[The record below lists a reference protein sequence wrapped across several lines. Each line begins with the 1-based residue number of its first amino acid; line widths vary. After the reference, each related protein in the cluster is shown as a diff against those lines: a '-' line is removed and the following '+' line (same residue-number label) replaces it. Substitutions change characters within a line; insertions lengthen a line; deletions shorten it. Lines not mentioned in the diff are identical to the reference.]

1 MKKTITFLAILIA
14 TTIFAQNTYVPDDNF
29 ETYLEIH
36 DANGNAVVIGDATS
50 MGNGV
55 MDDYVPTAKIS
66 GVTLLNVSSKNISD
80 LTGIEDFAALVL
92 LKCPFNNLQTID
104 VSNNSNLTSLWCYSN
119 SLVSLDLSAN
129 TSLFLL
135 KCQNNHLVNLNVKN
149 GNNTSVTNLHF
160 KATNNPDLACIL
172 VDDAAYSTANW
183 TIIDAA
189 ASFNETAC
197 TPMTYVPDNNF
208 EQALIDLGYDSGA
221 LDNVVPTANISGVT
235 SLDVHSKNI
244 SNLTGIQDF
253 TALTNLN
260 CRDNNLT
267 TLDVS
272 QNTALTILN
281 CYQNT
286 LTALDVTQNTN
297 LVTLRCY
304 SNALKVLDVSQNT
317 SLNFLRCDSNML
329 TRLDVSNNT
338 ALHFLHCQNNS
349 LTSID
354 VSNNTALTRLYCE
367 NNHLVNLNIKNGNN
381 TNIVNSQFRANNN
394 PDLTCIL
401 VDDTAYSTAN
411 WTHID
416 ATASFNETACTQ
428 MTYVPGDNFEQAL
441 IDLGYDSGALDNVV
455 PTANISS
462 VTTLNVSNQSIS
474 DLTGIQDFTTLTRL
488 DCGNNQLTG
497 LDVTNNTALTILN
510 CYYNQLTSLDV
521 TNNTALTKLNCYYNQ
536 LTYLD
541 VSNNTALVHFSCS
554 SNALTNLDVSN
565 NTSIAYLHCQHN
577 QIDHLDLSNNV
588 VLTDLNCYDNALTS
602 LNVKNGNNTNIAN
615 IHFKATTNSN
625 LTCIQVDDVAYS
637 TTNWTHID
645 ATAGFSENCSGS
657 TYVPDDNFET
667 YLETHDANGNNV
679 TMGDASS
686 MGDGTINNFVPR
698 ASINTVTILNVDNQ
712 NISNLEGIQD
722 FTALEELYLR
732 NDLLTGID
740 VSNNLALRILNIY
753 NNNIGV
759 LDVSNNTA
767 LEKLIT
773 IQNPITTL
781 DLRQNTALTGVN
793 CINSALTSFDIRN
806 GNNTAITDLEFSLL
820 GNNNLTCVFVDDAT
834 WSTTNWT
841 HVPASVTFV
850 NNQAECNA
858 LSIAENSFE
867 TQINLYPNPV
877 KDSFRIQNDSNT
889 TIAKISIYNILGKLV
904 LQTNNTNNTID
915 VSTLKNGIYLVKI
928 TSDSTKIA
936 IQKIVI
942 NK

>member
-14 TTIFAQNTYVPDDNF
+14 TTLFAQNTYVPDDNF

-55 MDDYVPTAKIS
+55 MDNYVPTAKIS
-66 GVTLLNVSSKNISD
+66 GVTLLNVSSKSISD
-80 LTGIEDFAALVL
+80 LTGIEDFAALIL

-149 GNNTSVTNLHF
+149 GNNASVTNLHF
-160 KATNNPDLACIL
+160 KATNNPDLTCIL

-244 SNLTGIQDF
+244 SDLTGIQDF
-253 TALTNLN
+253 VALTILKCYSNQLAS
-260 CRDNNLT
+260 
-267 TLDVS
+267 LDITN
-272 QNTALTILN
+272 NTALTE
-281 CYQNT
+281 
-286 LTALDVTQNTN
+286 LTSYNNQL
-297 LVTLRCY
+297 
-304 SNALKVLDVSQNT
+304 T
-317 SLNFLRCDSNML
+317 S
-329 TRLDVSNNT
+329 LDVSNNT
-338 ALHFLHCQNNS
+338 ALVHFSCSSNA
-349 LTSID
+349 LTNLD
-354 VSNNTALTRLYCE
+354 VSNNTSITYLHCQHNQIDNLDLSQNVALTNLYCYD
-367 NNHLVNLNIKNGNN
+367 NALTSLNVKNGNN
-381 TNIVNSQFRANNN
+381 ASVTNLHFKATNN
-394 PDLTCIL
+394 PNLTCIL
-401 VDDTAYSTAN
+401 VDNAAYSTAN
-411 WTHID
+411 WTQID
-416 ATASFNETACTQ
+416 AASSFNETACTP

-455 PTANISS
+455 PTANISGL
-462 VTTLNVSNQSIS
+462 TTLDVSNKNIS
-474 DLTGIQDFTTLTRL
+474 DLTGIEDF
-488 DCGNNQLTG
+488 
-497 LDVTNNTALTILN
+497 VALTILK
-510 CYYNQLTSLDV
+510 CYSNQLTSLDV
-521 TNNTALTKLNCYYNQ
+521 TNNTALTKLLCSNNQ
-536 LTYLD
+536 LTGLN
-541 VSNNTALVHFSCS
+541 VTSNTALIRLICFSNQLTNLNVSQNTSLSYLSCS
-554 SNALTNLDVSN
+554 TNALTNLDVSN
-565 NTSIAYLHCQHN
+565 NTSITYLHCQSN
-577 QIDHLDLSNNV
+577 QIDNLKLNQNV
-588 VLTDLNCYDNALTS
+588 VLTNLKCSNNALTS
-602 LNVKNGNNTNIAN
+602 LNVKNGNNANVTNLHFIA
-615 IHFKATTNSN
+615 TNNPN
-625 LTCIQVDDVAYS
+625 LTCIQVDDVVYS
-637 TTNWTHID
+637 TANWTNID

-667 YLETHDANGNNV
+667 YLETHDANGNTV
-679 TMGDASS
+679 TMGDATS

-712 NISNLEGIQD
+712 NISNLTGIQD
-722 FTALEELYLR
+722 FAVLEELYLR
-732 NDLLTGID
+732 NDFLTGID

-773 IQNPITTL
+773 IQNPIATL
-781 DLRQNTALTGVN
+781 DLRQNTALTGVS

-806 GNNTAITDLEFSLL
+806 GNNTAITNLEFSLL
-820 GNNNLTCVFVDDAT
+820 GNNSLTCVFVDDAA

-841 HVPASVTFV
+841 YVPASVTFV
-850 NNQAECNA
+850 NNQAECDA
-858 LSIAENSFE
+858 LSVSDNTFE

-877 KDSFRIQNDSNT
+877 KDSFTIINKSNYT
-889 TIAKISIYNILGKLV
+889 LENLSIYDMLGKLV

-928 TSDSTKIA
+928 TSNSNQTT

-942 NK
+942 NN